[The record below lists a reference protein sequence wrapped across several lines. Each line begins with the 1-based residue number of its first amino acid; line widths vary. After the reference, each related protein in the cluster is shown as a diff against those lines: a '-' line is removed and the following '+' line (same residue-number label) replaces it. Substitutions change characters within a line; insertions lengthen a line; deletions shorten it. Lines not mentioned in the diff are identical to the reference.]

1 MVESLRRASGWPRT
15 AGRLLPS
22 RPRHRPATVPPP
34 SERPAPLPLPDTDF
48 SFIFAIGEHE
58 IVTLPETSPWAEKY
72 GAGPKQRLVDVVD
85 TEAGQIYDRM
95 REGKSNAS

>member
-1 MVESLRRASGWPRT
+1 M
-15 AGRLLPS
+15 
-22 RPRHRPATVPPP
+22 
-34 SERPAPLPLPDTDF
+34 
-48 SFIFAIGEHE
+48 
-58 IVTLPETSPWAEKY
+58 TLPETSPWAEKY